1 MRSSCDGGS
10 NIDRQ
15 SRCATKQVVRLLE
28 KLRVLK
34 ETAAFRRTRG
44 NHAQLQRVPL
54 PAAEVLKLQD
64 RYLQTCAVQVA
75 NETDNLMRYGDT
87 DASAK
92 RAVV

>member
-1 MRSSCDGGS
+1 MRSSCDDGS

-15 SRCATKQVVRLLE
+15 TRCAIKQVVRLLE

-44 NHAQLQRVPL
+44 NHVRLQKASS
-54 PAAEVLKLQD
+54 PAAEKLKFQD

-75 NETDNLMRYGDT
+75 TETDNLMRYGDT
-87 DASAK
+87 NA
-92 RAVV
+92 